1 MVKKHDLYKIN
12 ANSSRVDSEAKNV
25 EEAMV
30 SQVYLIMWLVSVYM
44 RVINS
49 SAINYEYLSAT
60 KIHIIQPFYVRR
72 ELGIHIGK
80 VTGAV

>member
-1 MVKKHDLYKIN
+1 MVKKHDLYNIN
-12 ANSSRVDSEAKNV
+12 ANSSRFDSEAKNV
-25 EEAMV
+25 EEALV

-49 SAINYEYLSAT
+49 SAINNEYLSGT
-60 KIHIIQPFYVRR
+60 KIHIIQLFYVRR

>member
-1 MVKKHDLYKIN
+1 MVKKHDLYNIN

-25 EEAMV
+25 EEALV
-30 SQVYLIMWLVSVYM
+30 SQVYPIMWLVSVYM

-49 SAINYEYLSAT
+49 SDINDEYLSAT

-72 ELGIHIGK
+72 ELGIHIAK

>member
-1 MVKKHDLYKIN
+1 MQTV
-12 ANSSRVDSEAKNV
+12 V
-25 EEAMV
+25 ELTVV

-49 SAINYEYLSAT
+49 SAINYEYLSTT

>member
-1 MVKKHDLYKIN
+1 MVKKHLYNIN
-12 ANSSRVDSEAKNV
+12 ANSSRVDSGFTGIPNNV
-25 EEAMV
+25 ASECIYE
-30 SQVYLIMWLVSVYM
+30 

>member
-1 MVKKHDLYKIN
+1 MQTV
-12 ANSSRVDSEAKNV
+12 V
-25 EEAMV
+25 ELTVV

-49 SAINYEYLSAT
+49 SAINYEYLFAT